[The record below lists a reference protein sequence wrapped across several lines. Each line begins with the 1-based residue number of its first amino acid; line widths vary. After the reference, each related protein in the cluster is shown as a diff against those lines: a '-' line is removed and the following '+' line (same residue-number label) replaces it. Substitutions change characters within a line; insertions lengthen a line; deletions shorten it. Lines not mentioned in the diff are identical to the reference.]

1 MHKTD
6 VELLDT
12 RTVTNWLGKNGY
24 KKGDFKPG
32 VEEAGADGVEPVVLA
47 PDAVAAAM
55 AGAPAMAEAA
65 ASS

>member
-24 KKGDFKPG
+24 KKGDFKPE
-32 VEEAGADGVEPVVLA
+32 VEETVAEGVEPEALA
-47 PDAVAAAM
+47 PDAVPAAM
-55 AGAPAMAEAA
+55 AGAPAMAEPA